1 MKKIT
6 LTLTLLLTLLVS
18 NSCTDAFLDT
28 KPTDRLSDD
37 SFWKTEG
44 DARAGVNAI
53 YQIMSR
59 GNNARSGWIDWMPVA
74 TNDVLYVDSN
84 PLNDLIQRFIW
95 TADNPRFHA
104 VWTGAYQGIT
114 AANTVINRVS
124 KMAIA
129 DDVKKP
135 LIAQAK
141 FLRAVYYWVLQGGYG
156 DVPLVV
162 EEQNATSEI
171 NVPRTPRAQVL
182 EQIAKDLTEAAA
194 DLPVKWD
201 NANLGRATRGA
212 ALAFLVKTH
221 LYQEDWT
228 KAAARAR
235 EMIDL
240 GVYDL
245 EPNYRDLFKLSN
257 ENNRESVFEMQYRD
271 VLTGWG
277 DSRPGHYLTQN
288 AAPRGAGNEYSPYGG
303 WGNYIPPANLPQ
315 AFEANDERRPATF
328 IMAGETFKPEL
339 GGATFTMTPTI
350 TRTGM
355 AFTKW
360 WLGVPANNN
369 DHSPL
374 NLPIVRF
381 SSVLLDYAEALNEL
395 GQTGEAY
402 RQINRVRQ
410 RAKLPLKTAG
420 SKDQALD
427 DIFRERRVEFIWEF
441 FQWYDLTR
449 RNRHVNHIKMFH
461 PTNESA
467 QNIKDFHRLF
477 PIPQNELDANKAM
490 TQNQGYN

>member
-6 LTLTLLLTLLVS
+6 LTLTLLLTLLAS

-37 SFWKTEG
+37 SFWLTPE
-44 DARAGVNAI
+44 DATAGVNAV

-59 GNNARSGWIDWMPVA
+59 GNNARSGWIDWIPVV

-84 PLNDLIQRFIW
+84 PLNDLIQRFVW
-95 TADNPRFHA
+95 TSDNPRFNE
-104 VWTGAYQGIT
+104 VWSGSYQGIT
-114 AANTVINRVS
+114 AANTVISRVS
-124 KMAIA
+124 KMPIA
-129 DDVKKP
+129 DDVKAP

-141 FLRAVYYWVLQGGYG
+141 FLRAVFYWVLQGGYG
-156 DVPLVV
+156 DVPLVI

-194 DLPVKWD
+194 DLPAKWD
-201 NANLGRATRGA
+201 AVNTGRATKGA

-221 LYQEDWT
+221 LYQGDWA
-228 KAAARAR
+228 KAAARAK
-235 EMIDL
+235 EVVDL

-257 ENNRESVFEMQYRD
+257 ENNEESVFEMQYRD

-288 AAPRGAGNEYSPYGG
+288 SAPRGAGNEYAPYGG

-315 AFEANDERRPATF
+315 AFEADDERRPATF
-328 IMAGETFKPEL
+328 IMAGETFTPEL
-339 GGATFTMTPTI
+339 GSVPFTMTPTI

-360 WLGVPANNN
+360 WLGSLPNNN
-369 DHSPL
+369 DHSPQ

-381 SSVLLDYAEALNEL
+381 ASVLLDYAEALNEL
-395 GQTGEAY
+395 GQTEEAY
-402 RQINRVRQ
+402 KQINRVRA
-410 RAKLPLKTAG
+410 RAGLPPKPAG
-420 SKDQALD
+420 TKEQALD
-427 DIFRERRVEFIWEF
+427 DIFKERRVEFIWEY

-449 RNRHVNHIKMFH
+449 RNRHVSHIKAFY
-461 PTNESA
+461 PANESA
-467 QNIKDFHRLF
+467 KNIREFHRLF
-477 PIPQNELDANKAM
+477 PIPQNQLDANTAL
-490 TQNQGYN
+490 TQNEGYN